1 MIRLPPSTQRTD
13 TLFSYTML
21 FRSFRLPPAL
31 RAQGSG
37 FAEHGAGAL
46 DGGTASA
53 RRPARHRG
61 HRPANGGGDMKPL
74 DQEQH
79 KPDMEIAGPRV
90 HFLSYQSAEQWAW
103 AGAVTLA
110 AELRRA
116 LEQRPARTSTRLN
129 SSH

>member
-1 MIRLPPSTQRTD
+1 VLRGVRRHRRRPRADHRRLGRG
-13 TLFSYTML
+13 
-21 FRSFRLPPAL
+21 LPDRRRGPQDPVAAAALGLSPTL
-31 RAQGSG
+31 RAQGAVL
-37 FAEHGAGAL
+37 AEHGAGTL
-46 DGGTASA
+46 DGGPASA
-53 RRPARHRG
+53 RRPARLRG
-61 HRPANGGGDMKPL
+61 HGTASGGGDMKPL

-116 LEQRPARTSTRLN
+116 L
-129 SSH
+129 